1 MKEQNDV
8 RMKKMTYIYEI
19 LRRTFTKYAFGSFE
33 KIRLAL
39 YLLMAIL
46 AITILPLHFLG
57 LVGISD
63 PSLMATTASVLVGC
77 IVCLVLY
84 LTHRLHLVT
93 AFSATGIAI
102 TLLENLGIIYM
113 VVRNVPG
120 LNQGIALNILA
131 LGLLYILLCMA
142 LLYKTAFWAGVTN
155 LLVMIVS
162 IAMKP
167 GLMEIQFMLVFAL
180 LSFAFGIYAFF
191 TSDVIRRT
199 QRQSNKYRHRLDQ
212 IFEMFQMTSEEMVA
226 LVRVCRQNQTDK
238 DIDKAL
244 LSKLTFRS
252 KANLIKLAEK
262 LKAEKLNEANKYAE
276 RFPQLTPT
284 EIDVCRLVVKGLS
297 LKEIAQNL
305 GKSISNVS
313 TVRGNIRRKLK
324 LESSENLRAHLITSL
339 KDSHDHPSQL
349 AVF

>member
-1 MKEQNDV
+1 M
-8 RMKKMTYIYEI
+8 M
-19 LRRTFTKYAFGSFE
+19 
-33 KIRLAL
+33 
-39 YLLMAIL
+39 
-46 AITILPLHFLG
+46 
-57 LVGISD
+57 
-63 PSLMATTASVLVGC
+63 
-77 IVCLVLY
+77 
-84 LTHRLHLVT
+84 
-93 AFSATGIAI
+93 
-102 TLLENLGIIYM
+102 
-113 VVRNVPG
+113 
-120 LNQGIALNILA
+120 
-131 LGLLYILLCMA
+131 
-142 LLYKTAFWAGVTN
+142 N

-167 GLMEIQFMLVFAL
+167 GLMEIQFMLVYAL

-199 QRQSNKYRHRLDQ
+199 QRQSNKYRQRLDQ

-349 AVF
+349 SAF

>member
-1 MKEQNDV
+1 
-8 RMKKMTYIYEI
+8 MKKMAYIYEI

-63 PSLMATTASVLVGC
+63 PFLMATTASVLVGC
-77 IVCLVLY
+77 IVCLVLN

-113 VVRNVPG
+113 MVRNVPG

-262 LKAEKLNEANKYAE
+262 LNEANKYAE

-339 KDSHDHPSQL
+339 KDSRDHPSQL
-349 AVF
+349 SAF